1 MTTVP
6 TSSETSTATAE
17 VPALAVDDLHVVYTV
32 RGIDRAV
39 LRGVSFTVAPGEAFG
54 LVGESGCGKSTTA
67 YAALR
72 YLPRNGKI
80 ISGSVKVAGRD
91 VTTMSTSELQ
101 EFRAREASMVYQ
113 DPAQAMNP
121 TLRVG
126 KQVIE
131 SFTLLGQ
138 SKQEAEKSAL
148 EALRRVRIADP
159 SRVMDRYP
167 FQLSG
172 GMQQRVVIAMALAC
186 NPKLLVLDEPT
197 TGLDATVE
205 AEVLDLVRVLRQ
217 ESDAAVLMIA
227 HNLGIIRALCDRVG
241 VMYAGKIVEE
251 GPSAQVFDD
260 PQHPYTVGLL
270 RSLPR
275 HGVRKTERALATIP
289 GILPLIGSDL
299 PTCVFL
305 DRCPIADETCQ
316 TTVPP
321 VVPVGINGDRYTRC
335 HHPDRIAEVE
345 EVKPGVDITVLAPSD
360 EHPDVLELSHVSKTF
375 RQRNH
380 SVPALVDVEL
390 GLAEGETLGIVGESG
405 SGKSTLAKT
414 MLGIESADTG
424 GVVSLAGK
432 AVASAT
438 GGRSAEDKRSMQMVF
453 QNPDSALNRAWS
465 VRRILM
471 RSVEKLTGIKGE
483 EANKRVEALAANLR
497 LTPRHLDLKPRQ
509 LSGGLKQRVAIA
521 RAFAGDPR
529 IVVCDEPTSALDVSV
544 QAAILNL
551 LADLQS
557 EQKTSYVFITHD
569 MGVVRYLADRIA
581 VMYLGR
587 IQEVGPTDD
596 VFHGPNHP
604 YTEALLSAIPSVD
617 GEEKVRIR
625 LDGEIP
631 SPANPPS
638 GCVFHPRCPRVIMG
652 VCDVTEPPLAE
663 VSPGHS
669 MRCHIPVEQL
679 IELQRKPA

>member
-1 MTTVP
+1 MSA
-6 TSSETSTATAE
+6 SSISLGTTATAA
-17 VPALAVDDLHVVYTV
+17 ALAVDDLQVVYTV

-39 LRGVSFTVAPGEAFG
+39 LRGVSFSVAPGEAYG

-80 ISGSVKVAGRD
+80 VGGSVHVAGRD
-91 VTTMSTSELQ
+91 VTSMSTAELQ

-121 TLRVG
+121 TIKVG

-138 SKQEAEKSAL
+138 SKEQAAASAMV
-148 EALRRVRIADP
+148 ALRKVRIADP
-159 SRVMDRYP
+159 TRVMDRYP

-217 ESDAAVLMIA
+217 ETDAAVLMIA
-227 HNLGIIRALCDRVG
+227 HNLGIIRQLCDRVG
-241 VMYAGKIVEE
+241 VMYAGKVVEE

-275 HGVRKTERALATIP
+275 RGVRKTEQALSTIP

-299 PTCVFL
+299 PTCVFV
-305 DRCPIADETCQ
+305 DRCPLADETCR
-316 TTVPP
+316 TVVPP

-335 HHPDRIAEVE
+335 HHSDRIIEVE
-345 EVKPGVDITVLAPSD
+345 ETKPGVDITLLAPA
-360 EHPDVLELSHVSKTF
+360 EGQPDVLELSHVSKTF
-375 RQRNH
+375 KQRNH
-380 SVPALVDVEL
+380 AVPALVDVEL

-414 MLGIESADTG
+414 MLGIESADSG
-424 GVVSLAGK
+424 GVVSLDGR
-432 AVASAT
+432 AVAAAT

-483 EANKRVEALAANLR
+483 EANKRVETLAAHLR

-521 RAFAGDPR
+521 RAFAGDPK

-557 EQKTSYVFITHD
+557 EQRTSYVFITHD

-638 GCVFHPRCPRVIMG
+638 GCVFHPRCPRVMMG
-652 VCDVTEPPLAE
+652 ICDVTEPPLAE
-663 VSPGHS
+663 VSPGHA

-679 IELQRKPA
+679 IELQRKPV